1 MRLWS
6 MPKSAARLQPPPKP
20 ELPDDTLN
28 PPPKQLRNLRMAVM
42 VDPCTPSSCDVQAG
56 VDCSRTYYY
65 IVVACQVV

>member
-56 VDCSRTYYY
+56 VPNALLEMRNASRTWD
-65 IVVACQVV
+65 